1 MSLMHGSVNEMWAA
15 IVGGMVLAGMKCA
28 AMDFSELRGMVN
40 DAILDC
46 LERGRIPIKEAADC
60 AGMTETHFRK
70 ALSGEGNRQISIVHL
85 MGLPFDRFWLHFGPT
100 LLWLAAKKHAKEI
113 AENFTLRRA

>member
-1 MSLMHGSVNEMWAA
+1 MPLMHGSVNEMWAA

-28 AMDFSELRGMVN
+28 AMDFVELRETVN
-40 DAILDC
+40 HAILDC
-46 LERGRIPIKEAADC
+46 LERSQIPIKEAAAV

-85 MGLPFDRFWLHFGPT
+85 MGLPYRFWLHFSPT
-100 LLWLAAKKHAKEI
+100 LMWMVAKKHAQEI
-113 AENFTLRRA
+113 AETFTLRRA